1 MQKLFSRT
9 TAFFKQSEVSTGFAR
24 ALNMAG
30 NIGMVVTAGM
40 LCWNLY
46 RQFYPAPPPRD
57 PTAIQVG
64 EKSPIAFP
72 GAKPTLAIATRE
84 GCHWCES
91 SMGMYKKLQ
100 DAKLANVNIVAV
112 VGDKTTDEK
121 HLRDRGILF
130 PVVGLFDEMKI
141 HSTPYFVLV
150 RPDGKVSKIW
160 SGAQQGQKREDA
172 LLEELRKVR

>member
-1 MQKLFSRT
+1 MTNMQKLFSRVVT
-9 TAFFKQSEVSTGFAR
+9 FLRNPAPV
-24 ALNMAG
+24 LNMAG
-30 NIGMVVTAGM
+30 NIGIVIIS
-40 LCWNLY
+40 CWY
-46 RQFYPAPPPRD
+46 VYHQFYPTLPPRD

-64 EKSPIAFP
+64 EKSPILFP
-72 GAKPTLAIATRE
+72 GAKPTLVIATRE

-91 SMGMYKKLQ
+91 SMGLYKKIQ
-100 DAKLANVNIVAV
+100 DAKLNVNVVAA

-150 RPDGKVSKIW
+150 RPDGKISKIW
-160 SGAQQGQKREDA
+160 PGAQQGQKQEDA
-172 LLEELRKVR
+172 LLEELRKAK